1 MKKLNL
7 SFWMLLVGILGTSGI
22 YAQHSNKLQFAA
34 RMNGAQS
41 VPAVTTNAVGVT
53 TIMLNET
60 MDSICVSVSVNGL
73 SGAITGIHI
82 HEAAMGANGGVVTDL
97 GSGINGN
104 LVTLKL
110 PLTSAMLDKMM
121 MGMYYVNVH
130 TAANPGGEIRGQIS
144 MEADILYRAWCD
156 TMQQNHSVTG
166 ANPTGLATFHLS
178 KNEQKMWVK
187 FVGTG
192 FSATPTG
199 AHLHYGGMG
208 MSGGVAIDLTSMIS
222 GNTIMGSFDPT
233 SVVGFLDS
241 LKMGKI
247 YLNVHTAA
255 NMNGEVRGQ
264 LMKVN
269 GLSFDASLDTMQQNH
284 SVMGAN
290 PMGVGYFYTNATMDT
305 VWYDVFGSGMSG
317 AITGAHIHEG
327 AMGTSGGVL
336 VALNGV
342 SGNRVNGWSLITNSD
357 IQKMLMGTAY
367 VNLHTTMNANGE
379 IRGQVWKQAR
389 DGYNLSIDGSQ
400 SSTSGVGAGM
410 VSIDRYK
417 TNAHVM
423 MVVSGLSGAMSASH
437 FHMAPMGATG
447 GVVYNLSSWFG
458 LSGTDD
464 SAFSYWTENDATTPF
479 NASHASLFWN
489 DSIYVNMHTVA
500 NPNGELRGQASM
512 MTACDMMA
520 TSIQSINNLIANVEL
535 FPNPTTGQLTM
546 GLNSIES
553 SDYILSVRNILGAT
567 VLEQNLSLNQGYQQ
581 VQLDLSNFAQG
592 MYIIS
597 LSNGSDV
604 ITHRVL
610 KQ

>member
-1 MKKLNL
+1 
-7 SFWMLLVGILGTSGI
+7 MLLVGILGTSGI

>member
-389 DGYNLSIDGSQ
+389 DGYNLDGSQ

>member
-269 GLSFDASLDTMQQNH
+269 GFI
-284 SVMGAN
+284 
-290 PMGVGYFYTNATMDT
+290 GY
-305 VWYDVFGSGMSG
+305 
-317 AITGAHIHEG
+317 
-327 AMGTSGGVL
+327 
-336 VALNGV
+336 
-342 SGNRVNGWSLITNSD
+342 
-357 IQKMLMGTAY
+357 
-367 VNLHTTMNANGE
+367 
-379 IRGQVWKQAR
+379 
-389 DGYNLSIDGSQ
+389 
-400 SSTSGVGAGM
+400 
-410 VSIDRYK
+410 
-417 TNAHVM
+417 
-423 MVVSGLSGAMSASH
+423 
-437 FHMAPMGATG
+437 
-447 GVVYNLSSWFG
+447 
-458 LSGTDD
+458 
-464 SAFSYWTENDATTPF
+464 DATKP
-479 NASHASLFWN
+479 
-489 DSIYVNMHTVA
+489 
-500 NPNGELRGQASM
+500 Q
-512 MTACDMMA
+512 C
-520 TSIQSINNLIANVEL
+520 
-535 FPNPTTGQLTM
+535 
-546 GLNSIES
+546 
-553 SDYILSVRNILGAT
+553 
-567 VLEQNLSLNQGYQQ
+567 
-581 VQLDLSNFAQG
+581 
-592 MYIIS
+592 
-597 LSNGSDV
+597 NGS
-604 ITHRVL
+604 
-610 KQ
+610 

>member
-553 SDYILSVRNILGAT
+553 SHYILSVRNILGAT

>member
-1 MKKLNL
+1 M
-7 SFWMLLVGILGTSGI
+7 
-22 YAQHSNKLQFAA
+22 
-34 RMNGAQS
+34 
-41 VPAVTTNAVGVT
+41 
-53 TIMLNET
+53 
-60 MDSICVSVSVNGL
+60 
-73 SGAITGIHI
+73 
-82 HEAAMGANGGVVTDL
+82 
-97 GSGINGN
+97 
-104 LVTLKL
+104 
-110 PLTSAMLDKMM
+110 
-121 MGMYYVNVH
+121 
-130 TAANPGGEIRGQIS
+130 
-144 MEADILYRAWCD
+144 
-156 TMQQNHSVTG
+156 
-166 ANPTGLATFHLS
+166 
-178 KNEQKMWVK
+178 
-187 FVGTG
+187 
-192 FSATPTG
+192 
-199 AHLHYGGMG
+199 
-208 MSGGVAIDLTSMIS
+208 
-222 GNTIMGSFDPT
+222 
-233 SVVGFLDS
+233 
-241 LKMGKI
+241 
-247 YLNVHTAA
+247 
-255 NMNGEVRGQ
+255 
-264 LMKVN
+264 
-269 GLSFDASLDTMQQNH
+269 ASLDTMQQNH